1 MHTTI
6 LLFLNIG
13 SIIFYTYCVFTFLEE
28 LFLHEKKD
36 RWKKLVLGFVNAL
49 FCLTA
54 EVFFA
59 IGTEVFFLLVML
71 YMFVEIKIYFHE
83 TSTKILFFEA
93 TIFIHFLSLY
103 LIVAMTMAMTMKMA
117 MIKGKYTGYLTN
129 NINNKMA
136 LSALTMFILA
146 LMNQIFRYLM
156 PKDKL
161 QEMLKNK
168 KQVRFMA
175 AWIAGCNLFLLFNI
189 YEINNMQLE
198 WPVYLLNV
206 GVIFLLLFGLYL
218 MLFYCFDVNSLIHFK
233 DLNVELSQELMENKV
248 NMKNVINREN
258 ILQKKLYYDE
268 LTGLCSRYICFKKLR
283 QLLLQ
288 KKEFV
293 LCFIDVDQL
302 KKVND
307 NLGHVKGD
315 EYLCTVA
322 KKVKEEIRDED
333 TACRF
338 GGDEMVVFF
347 ECASTDMLE
356 KKMEELNKNL
366 KDISKDYPMS
376 ISFGM
381 IMVDKGNTLS
391 AAKLLEKADRKMYEN
406 KKQRKM
412 NRE

>member
-1 MHTTI
+1 M
-6 LLFLNIG
+6 
-13 SIIFYTYCVFTFLEE
+13 
-28 LFLHEKKD
+28 
-36 RWKKLVLGFVNAL
+36 KKLS
-49 FCLTA
+49 
-54 EVFFA
+54 VFNKIF
-59 IGTEVFFLLVML
+59 ILCILLVME
-71 YMFVEIKIYFHE
+71 M
-83 TSTKILFFEA
+83 
-93 TIFIHFLSLY
+93 IFSI
-103 LIVAMTMAMTMKMA
+103 
-117 MIKGKYTGYLTN
+117 
-129 NINNKMA
+129 
-136 LSALTMFILA
+136 
-146 LMNQIFRYLM
+146 
-156 PKDKL
+156 
-161 QEMLKNK
+161 
-168 KQVRFMA
+168 
-175 AWIAGCNLFLLFNI
+175 
-189 YEINNMQLE
+189 
-198 WPVYLLNV
+198 
-206 GVIFLLLFGLYL
+206 
-218 MLFYCFDVNSLIHFK
+218 
-233 DLNVELSQELMENKV
+233 
-248 NMKNVINREN
+248 
-258 ILQKKLYYDE
+258 
-268 LTGLCSRYICFKKLR
+268 GLCIIPGQFRMI
-283 QLLLQ
+283 
-288 KKEFV
+288 EFV